1 MELDQAKEKL
11 EELTIDYQL
20 LKEEMSEKRG
30 DSDQNVPTSFEMRQM
45 EQQNARLRDTL
56 VRYTPKQST
65 YIFCTY
71 ILTQNI
77 HVWCEFGKHR
87 FIGLDASAGH

>member
-56 VRYTPKQST
+56 VRYTPTQSI

-77 HVWCEFGKHR
+77 HV
-87 FIGLDASAGH
+87 

>member
-56 VRYTPKQST
+56 VRYTPQT
-65 YIFCTY
+65 VYIHFLY
-71 ILTQNI
+71 IY
-77 HVWCEFGKHR
+77 
-87 FIGLDASAGH
+87 LDSKYSCLV

>member
-56 VRYTPKQST
+56 VRYTHNHNSLHT
-65 YIFCTY
+65 SGNLSVHCTSFY
-71 ILTQNI
+71 
-77 HVWCEFGKHR
+77 
-87 FIGLDASAGH
+87 